1 MADRLR
7 VTELDFDTIKT
18 NLKAFL
24 KQQNEFTDYDF
35 DGAGLSV
42 LVDLLAYN
50 THYNAYY
57 LNMVANEAFLDT
69 ALLRDSVVSHAKS
82 FGYLPYSSKAPIAT
96 INFLANS
103 STSTS
108 STLTLPSGYSFL
120 SNQID
125 GKSYNFVVLN
135 DTTVTKANSQF
146 LFENLEISE
155 GQLITYSFTQDNGSN
170 PKQLFTLPDSNI
182 DTTTLKV
189 IVSPSSTNTQV
200 TTYTQVGDV
209 LDVTANSTVYF
220 LQESRKGDY
229 EIYFGNDI
237 VGKKVPDG
245 SVVSV
250 TYLITNATAANKA
263 NNFIARD
270 TLADSLGESLT
281 NFVISPIS
289 AAAGGADRESVDEI
303 KFAAPLQ
310 YTTQNRLVTVKD
322 YESYIKRNY
331 PAIDS
336 LSIWGGE
343 DEIPPIYGKVLIS
356 LKPKDNYY
364 LSEAEKQRIID
375 EIIKPKSI
383 ISVSAEI
390 RDPDYLY
397 ILLNNQVKF
406 DPKKTTFTE
415 QALANSIRSAIISY
429 KNTFLNKFNAI
440 FALSRIQDQIDNVDI
455 NTIIGSETT
464 VKLQKRIV
472 PELNTNANYT
482 VNFGVPLKR
491 GTLTDR
497 LVTTEFVVLDSA
509 SVRRTA
515 IIEEVP
521 QSFTG
526 VSSIEIV
533 NAGYGFTSTPTVT
546 ISGDGTGAIA
556 EAVIQSG
563 RIVEIRMVN
572 RGSDYTR
579 ATVSITG
586 GGGFSAVATAV
597 IDSRIGTLRTIF
609 YDTNANRQIINSNAG
624 EINYDTGIITLNDL
638 KIISVLA
645 SDGLLRLTAVSE
657 DGVIESSKNIII
669 TIDETD
675 TSAIV
680 TTLEKIAS

>member
-1 MADRLR
+1 MVDRLR

-42 LVDLLAYN
+42 LIDLLAYN

-82 FGYLPYSSKAPIAT
+82 FGYVPYSRKAPVAI
-96 INFLANS
+96 INFVANS
-103 STSTS
+103 ATSTS

-125 GKSYNFVVLN
+125 GKSYNFVVLD

-146 LFENLEISE
+146 TFQNLEISE

-170 PKQLFTLPDSNI
+170 PKQIFTLPDNNI

-189 IVSPSSTNTQV
+189 VVAPSSTNTQI
-200 TTYTQVGDV
+200 TTYTQVADI
-209 LDVTANSTVYF
+209 LDITANSTVYF
-220 LQESRKGDY
+220 LQESRNGNY
-229 EIYFGNDI
+229 QIYFGNDV
-237 VGKKVPDG
+237 VGKKIPDG

-250 TYLITNATAANKA
+250 TYLITNGTAANKA

-270 TLADSLGESLT
+270 TLTDSLGESLT
-281 NFVISPIS
+281 NFVITPIS
-289 AAAGGADRESVDEI
+289 AAAGGAERESVDEI

-322 YESYIKRNY
+322 YESYIKKNY

-336 LSIWGGE
+336 LSVWGGE
-343 DEIPPIYGKVLIS
+343 DEVPPIYGKVLIS
-356 LKPKDNYY
+356 LKPKDNFYI
-364 LSEAEKQRIID
+364 SEAEKQRIIAD
-375 EIIKPKSI
+375 IINPKAI

-397 ILLNNQVKF
+397 ILLNNEVKY
-406 DPKKTTFTE
+406 DAKKTTLTE
-415 QALANSIRSAIISY
+415 TQLATQIRNAIISY
-429 KNTFLNKFNAI
+429 KQTYLNKFNAI

-455 NTIIGSETT
+455 NAIVGSETM
-464 VKLQKRIV
+464 VRLQKRV
-472 PELNTNANYT
+472 TPELNTNANYT
-482 VNFGVPLKR
+482 VRFGVPLKR

-497 LVTTEFVVLDSA
+497 LTSTEFIVLDST

-515 IIEEVP
+515 IVEEVP

-526 VSSIEIV
+526 ISSIEIT
-533 NAGYGFTSTPTVT
+533 NAGYGFTSIPTVT
-546 ISGDGTGAIA
+546 ISGDGTGATA
-556 EAVIQSG
+556 EAVVQSG
-563 RIVEIRMVN
+563 RIVEIRMTN

-624 EINYDTGIITLNDL
+624 EINYDTGVITLNDL

-645 SDGLLRLTAVSE
+645 TDGLLRLTAVSE
-657 DGVIESSKNIII
+657 EGVIESTKNTII

-675 TSAIV
+675 TASIV

>member
-42 LVDLLAYN
+42 LIDLLAYN

-69 ALLRDSVVSHAKS
+69 ALLRDSVVSHAKN
-82 FGYLPYSSKAPIAT
+82 FGYLPYSRKSPIAT

-108 STLTLPSGYSFL
+108 STLTLPAGYSFL

-135 DTTVTKANSQF
+135 DTTITKANSQF
-146 LFENLEISE
+146 FFDGLEISE
-155 GQLITYSFTQDNGSN
+155 GQLITYNFTQDNGSN

-189 IVSPSSTNTQV
+189 VVSPSSTNTQI
-200 TTYTQVGDV
+200 TTHTQVTDV
-209 LDVTANSTVYF
+209 VDVTANSTVFF
-220 LQESRKGDY
+220 LQEARNGNY

-237 VGKKVPDG
+237 VGKKAPDG
-245 SVVSV
+245 SIVSV

-270 TLADSLGESLT
+270 TLTDSIGESLT
-281 NFVISPIS
+281 NFVITPVS

-303 KFAAPLQ
+303 KFSAPLQ
-310 YTTQNRLVTVKD
+310 YTTQNRLVTIKD

-331 PAIDS
+331 PALDS
-336 LSIWGGE
+336 LSVWGGE
-343 DEIPPIYGKVLIS
+343 DEDPPIYGKVLVS
-356 LKPKDNYY
+356 LKPKENYY
-364 LSEAEKQRIID
+364 LNSAEKQRIID
-375 EIIKPKSI
+375 EIINPKSI

-397 ILLNNQVKF
+397 ILLNNQVKY
-406 DPKKTTFTE
+406 DPKRTTLTDV
-415 QALANSIRSAIISY
+415 ALSNAIRTAIINY
-429 KNTFLNKFNAI
+429 KNTYLNKFKAI
-440 FALSRIQDQIDNVDI
+440 FAVSKLQDQIDNVDI
-455 NTIIGSETT
+455 NAITGSETT
-464 VKLQKRIV
+464 VRLQKRV
-472 PELNTNANYT
+472 TPELNTNANYT
-482 VNFGVPLKR
+482 VRFGVPIKR
-491 GTLTDR
+491 GTLLNR
-497 LVTTEFVVLDSA
+497 LTSTEFDVFDNS
-509 SVRRTA
+509 SVTRTA

-526 VSSIEIV
+526 VSSIEIT
-533 NAGYGFTSTPTVT
+533 NAGYGYTTTPTVT
-546 ISGDGTGAIA
+546 ITGDGTGATA
-556 EAVIQSG
+556 EAIIEGG
-563 RIVEIRMVN
+563 RIISIHISN
-572 RGSDYTR
+572 RGVDYTR
-579 ATVSITG
+579 AVVTITG
-586 GGGFSAVATAV
+586 GGGFSGSAVAV
-597 IDSRIGTLRTIF
+597 VDSKVGTLRTIY
-609 YDTNANRQIINSNAG
+609 YDSNANRQIIDSSVG
-624 EINYDTGIITLNDL
+624 DINYDTGIITLNDL
-638 KIISVLA
+638 RILSVSA
-645 SDGLLRLTAVSE
+645 ADGLLRLTVESE
-657 DGVIESSKNIII
+657 NGVIESSRDTII
-669 TIDETD
+669 TIDEAD

-680 TTLEKIAS
+680 TTVEKLTA